1 MSRDSV
7 DEPLLPSSPLDECDD
22 KPSNSQTQSRR
33 KSVFLAVSIML
44 NIILASV
51 CAALIYT
58 TDPPRGYPPADK
70 AVGWVSK
77 RFTDIWD
84 VSIYNGPPS
93 PALDAAWHAL
103 YTRGTMQLPKS
114 EVDSLPNKTVPI
126 PGDEDNYIF
135 TFDIFHQL
143 HCLNNIRQAL
153 HPEYY
158 NDAYYAAEDAANLM
172 KIHIEGHEGFDH
184 TGHCIDSLRESLM
197 CSADITP
204 IVWAWDEQR
213 KRTGP
218 RLDVVHV
225 CRDYEKLQEWAEAHL
240 LRSPFDR
247 KVHLEDK
254 RAIV

>member
-33 KSVFLAVSIML
+33 KSAFLAVSITL
-44 NIILASV
+44 NIILTSV
-51 CAALIYT
+51 CAALTYA
-58 TDPPRGYPPADK
+58 TDQPMGYSPANEV
-70 AVGWVSK
+70 VGWISK
-77 RFTDIWD
+77 RFNDVWD

-93 PALDAAWHAL
+93 PAVDAAWDAL
-103 YTRGTMQLPKS
+103 YTRAIMQLPKS
-114 EVDSLPNKTVPI
+114 EADRLPNKTAPI

-143 HCLNNIRQAL
+143 HCLNNLRQTL

-158 NDAYYAAEDAANLM
+158 NDAYYASKGVDNPM

-204 IVWAWDEQR
+204 IVWAWDERR
-213 KRTGP
+213 KRTAP

-225 CRDYEKLQEWAEAHL
+225 CRDYEKIQEWADGHL
-240 LRSPFDR
+240 IQSSFDR

-254 RAIV
+254 RGVV